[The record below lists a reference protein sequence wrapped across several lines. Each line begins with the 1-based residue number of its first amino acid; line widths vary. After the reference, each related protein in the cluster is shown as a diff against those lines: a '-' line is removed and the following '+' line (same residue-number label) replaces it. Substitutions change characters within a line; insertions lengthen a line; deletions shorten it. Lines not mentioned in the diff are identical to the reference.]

1 MRTPNFRYR
10 WRTTVSVRQFRPR
23 AALVCALLLGVAARG
38 TSTAAQRFT
47 VFTSSDLLSMHPGH
61 FVDLLDS
68 ARPVPVSAADKERI
82 LSTLPKE
89 GEIIT
94 MDELAQQKLGLL
106 KTVLRAVGR
115 DSIYEVKVVD
125 VALARMGLYERAVV
139 LISAPLFRLLDT
151 DELQALM
158 AHEIG
163 HEYVW
168 MEYERRSTL
177 ADRHR
182 LKELE
187 LVCDGIAVM
196 ILRELRI
203 DASRLI
209 AAIDKTTRF
218 NRQRFGSAINEAAY
232 PTVTERRAFVRAVT
246 EWAEGRAPQ

>member
-1 MRTPNFRYR
+1 M
-10 WRTTVSVRQFRPR
+10 
-23 AALVCALLLGVAARG
+23 LGAARTG
-38 TSTAAQRFT
+38 PSAAQPFT
-47 VFTSSDLLSMHPGH
+47 IFTSSELLSVHPSR
-61 FVDLLDS
+61 FVELLFT
-68 ARPVPVSAADKERI
+68 ARPLPVSGADKARI

-89 GEIIT
+89 GEIVT

-106 KTVLRAVGR
+106 KPVLRAVGR
-115 DSIYEVKVVD
+115 ESIYEIKVVD
-125 VALARMGLYERAVV
+125 VPLARVGLYDRAVV
-139 LISAPLFRLLDT
+139 LISAPLLRLLDT
-151 DELQALM
+151 DELQAVM

-196 ILRELRI
+196 ILRELRV

-232 PTVTERRAFVRAVT
+232 PTVAERRAFVRAVT
-246 EWAEGRAPQ
+246 EWAEGRAPQWGRGGGI